1 MNRKSLKLLLAML
14 AVFTMLLF
22 VAACDNNGSSG
33 SSEVK
38 GDTTDTGG
46 NGLTAGAYADVH
58 VEMLADGT
66 LYAASIELGGEGDD
80 ENEGDEEG
88 EDQEGDHQ
96 DDDQG
101 EDQEGDHQDDDQGE
115 DQEGDHQDDDQD
127 DDDDDDEGD
136 DDDDEG
142 DKEKFEAQ
150 VDSVAADF
158 SSFVVFGD
166 LVVMMETDDGDQ
178 AQDAENDSENDEADD
193 LEIPALTV
201 GLWIEAKGAFDPV
214 AGIFYAEEIK
224 ARTDGET
231 DAGIE
236 SLIDTVGDGSFTMLG
251 LTITFDAN
259 TEISGGEEND
269 GVDCQQEGENE
280 GENTNC

>member
-1 MNRKSLKLLLAML
+1 MNRKSLKLLLAVL
-14 AVFTMLLF
+14 AVFTLLLF
-22 VAACDNNGSSG
+22 VAACDNSGSSG

-58 VEMLADGT
+58 VETLADGT
-66 LYAASIELGGEGDD
+66 LYAKSIELGGEGDD

-101 EDQEGDHQDDDQGE
+101 EVEDDDQGE
-115 DQEGDHQDDDQD
+115 DQEGDHQDDD
-127 DDDDDDEGD
+127 G

-166 LVVMMETDDGDQ
+166 LVVMMEPDDGDQ
-178 AQDAENDSENDEADD
+178 AQDTENDNEDDEADD
-193 LEIPALTV
+193 LEIPSLTA
-201 GLWIEAKGAFDPV
+201 GLWIEVKGAYDPV
-214 AGIFYAEEIK
+214 AGILYAEEIK
-224 ARTDGET
+224 ARSDGET
-231 DAGIE
+231 DASIE
-236 SLIDTVGDGSFTMLG
+236 TLIDSVGDGSFTMLG